1 MKLMPVGWKRLSIVW
16 AAAWVGF
23 TILYAI
29 YGNDN
34 FDVWVALWFLA
45 MAQLPWAVA
54 ILERYMKE

>member
-29 YGNDN
+29 
-34 FDVWVALWFLA
+34 
-45 MAQLPWAVA
+45 VA